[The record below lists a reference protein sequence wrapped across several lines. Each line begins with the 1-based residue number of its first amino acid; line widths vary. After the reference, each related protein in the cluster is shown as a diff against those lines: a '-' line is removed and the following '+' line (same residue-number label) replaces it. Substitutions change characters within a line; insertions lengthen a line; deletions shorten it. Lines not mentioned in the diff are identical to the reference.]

1 MDKGYK
7 LQGCQVQKG
16 PKLAI
21 SSFKKGQILKKENCF
36 RISLNI
42 VRFAHV
48 VPKQAF
54 KSTIYFNIQKRP
66 KNVQIATLASSSS
79 RCTVSTCLPTIIT
92 FPSHMPSVTTN
103 KRHML
108 RSEVF
113 EVSMNDG
120 HFQ

>member
-66 KNVQIATLASSSS
+66 KMS
-79 RCTVSTCLPTIIT
+79 RLQPWQAAAAGVPCRLVYRQLSPSLHTCLA
-92 FPSHMPSVTTN
+92 
-103 KRHML
+103 
-108 RSEVF
+108 
-113 EVSMNDG
+113 
-120 HFQ
+120 